1 MLTKGLEALALALQE
16 AQSAMGHQEVRDKLA
31 SAVRAAHAGSGQ
43 YAHYVDHTGDGE
55 TGDVIYECE
64 GDMKSAPYSMGE
76 IGGKHTANVDTANA
90 KKVMPSVSYQPVAD
104 DVDQYTTMEAARLY
118 TKGPIVLCE
127 RFISKDERDKADDGD
142 FAGKGKSF
150 PILKP
155 EDVGAAV
162 HSIGRAGSDN
172 HSANTL
178 KKNIISIAKRKGYT
192 SSLPKD
198 WQGEEDL
205 GMSPFPEAKAIDIT
219 GDVIPLKEGAV
230 GQDGTV
236 LLKVIQPGWGSSGY
250 YPADVLERDLPR
262 IYPAGTK
269 QFWDHATQA
278 EDAARPEGSLRNLA
292 SVSLEAVKYM
302 ANGPDG
308 PGGYAKVRAAQE
320 FRQPIDDLAKY
331 IGVSIRASGKAKQG
345 TAPDGRKGN
354 IITSLEHGDSFDYV
368 TTPGAGGK
376 VLQLFE
382 AARNGGAQ
390 RANTD
395 EGETEMT
402 EAEKAEMKTLRESV
416 RDLKQRTLK
425 LDAADAVEAYFAT
438 VSVREAVRAEVKQT
452 IIERRALPLT
462 GTGALDLAEVRK
474 MAESE
479 TIRTL
484 ELAEKISGH
493 KIVRDL
499 GTGGAAQPTEAE
511 IKEAR
516 KRAKREAKG
525 FANLL
530 DIKGEQGER
539 IMREGRSAF
548 DLDYNSGAQD
558 GVTVGA
564 RGGATMGAR

>member
-302 ANGPDG
+302 KDGPDG
-308 PGGYAKVRAAQE
+308 PGGYAKVRASSE
-320 FRQPIDDLAKY
+320 FRQPIDELAGLKAL
-331 IGVSIRASGKAKQG
+331 GVSIRASGKAKHG
-345 TAPDGRKGN
+345 KAEGREGQ
-354 IITSLEHGDSFDYV
+354 IIQELTRGISYDYV
-368 TTPGAGGK
+368 TEAGAGGK

-382 AARNGGAQ
+382 AARVRKPN
-390 RANTD
+390 D
-395 EGETEMT
+395 EGESMT
-402 EAEKAEMKTLRESV
+402 EAELREV
-416 RDLKQRTLK
+416 RELRTDLKKLK
-425 LDAADAVEAYFAT
+425 ERAALADASGVIAGFFAT
-438 VSVREAVRAEVKQT
+438 VRVGEAIQ
-452 IIERRALPLT
+452 ERVTRRLLEKSMPLT
-462 GTGALDLAEVRK
+462 TAGDLDKDALKKLWEAETKDEADYVSRMSGGRIVVQMGSGAPAE
-474 MAESE
+474 
-479 TIRTL
+479 L
-484 ELAEKISGH
+484 
-493 KIVRDL
+493 
-499 GTGGAAQPTEAE
+499 TEAE
-511 IKEAR
+511 KKGQRKAE
-516 KRAKREAKG
+516 KRAMKESARQYGFSTEAG
-525 FANLL
+525 A
-530 DIKGEQGER
+530 R
-539 IMREGRSAF
+539 IFNEGRGAF
-548 DLDYNSGAQD
+548 DPNFNSRELGKELV
-558 GVTVGA
+558 GVE
-564 RGGATMGAR
+564 